1 MKLRFTILF
10 IWFCPLTSD
19 TAKQNNIV
27 NTILLYFFSVFKG
40 VFQIVNNFSKRIDSF
55 LNFHSIQRFF
65 IIFLWLFKTTFII
78 IIFFVNSVNF
88 RGYYAIKIVTFTN
101 IPPPSRC
108 EISNTMCIKTKLTP
122 INTDVSSVF

>member
-65 IIFLWLFKTTFII
+65 IIFLWLLRQH
-78 IIFFVNSVNF
+78 S
-88 RGYYAIKIVTFTN
+88 
-101 IPPPSRC
+101 
-108 EISNTMCIKTKLTP
+108 
-122 INTDVSSVF
+122 